1 MTTSTHQ
8 LIQPTGDMH
17 PVNQGVVS
25 LHSNW
30 QHLLVILQEAAAGAD
45 QRDGALGRCVGVL
58 DARET
63 QPRHMGQKEPIVET
77 ASDWQWL
84 GSRAAQDHPD
94 QSWSAVSWMN

>member
-8 LIQPTGDMH
+8 LIQQMGNMH

-25 LHSNW
+25 LHSNR

-45 QRDGALGRCVGVL
+45 QRDGAIGRCVGVL

-63 QPRHMGQKEPIVET
+63 QPRQMGQKEPIVET
-77 ASDWQWL
+77 AAKL
-84 GSRAAQDHPD
+84 LVGVGSCM
-94 QSWSAVSWMN
+94 V